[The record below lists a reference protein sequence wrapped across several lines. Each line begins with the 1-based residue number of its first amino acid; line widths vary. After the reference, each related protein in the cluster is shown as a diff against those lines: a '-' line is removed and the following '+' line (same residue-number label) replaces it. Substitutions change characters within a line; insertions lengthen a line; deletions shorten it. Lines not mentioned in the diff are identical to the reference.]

1 MVVISDK
8 YKIVFI
14 HIPKNAGT
22 FITYCLKQIDED
34 IRYIYSNSFGH
45 QTYSFL
51 QNLDLFENIKDY
63 TFFCVLRNPYD
74 NILSFYNFTRSNA
87 LYKDLTFTE
96 QINKYGFLYQMAYIK
111 DLSNNIVKNIHII
124 NFKNLINEFKNFL
137 INNNVEISKIDF
149 SKMNKINKTIYIK
162 NELSNE
168 ELNFLNDRFP
178 EEINGVLSLLSE

>member
-1 MVVISDK
+1 
-8 YKIVFI
+8 
-14 HIPKNAGT
+14 
-22 FITYCLKQIDED
+22 
-34 IRYIYSNSFGH
+34 
-45 QTYSFL
+45 
-51 QNLDLFENIKDY
+51 
-63 TFFCVLRNPYD
+63 
-74 NILSFYNFTRSNA
+74 
-87 LYKDLTFTE
+87 
-96 QINKYGFLYQMAYIK
+96 MAYIK